1 MKIVFDFA
9 GVVFHWQPQAL
20 LKRLLPQHASDDPSA
35 AQLEVAIFQQWG
47 GDWADFDRGTIE
59 PEPLINKI
67 AARTG
72 LPTADVRAV
81 VDAIPHELQPAQATL
96 ALMRDLMD
104 AGHGLFFLSNMPAPY
119 ADHLEANNNF
129 IQWFKAGVFS
139 ARVHAIKPEETIFRI
154 AEMAFGAQSSELVF
168 IDDVLRNVVAAQ
180 AAGWR
185 ALQFIDAAQ
194 CRQELQHL
202 GAR

>member
-9 GVVFHWQPQAL
+9 GVVFHWQPRAM

-59 PEPLINKI
+59 SEPLINKI

-81 VDAIPHELQPAQATL
+81 VHAIPHELQPAGATL
-96 ALMRDLMD
+96 ALMRDLID
-104 AGHGLFFLSNMPAPY
+104 AGHALFFLSNMPAPY
-119 ADHLEANNNF
+119 ADYLEANNHF

-139 ARVHAIKPEETIFRI
+139 ARVHVIKPEEAIFRI
-154 AEMAFGAQSSELVF
+154 AEVAFGAQSSVLVF
-168 IDDVLRNVVAAQ
+168 IDDVMHNVVAAR

-185 ALQFIDAAQ
+185 ALQFINAAQ
-194 CRQELQHL
+194 CRQELQAL

>member
-1 MKIVFDFA
+1 MKVVFDFA
-9 GVVFHWQPQAL
+9 GVVFHWQPRAL
-20 LKRLLPQHASDDPSA
+20 LQRLLPQHASDDPSA
-35 AQLEVAIFQQWG
+35 ARLEVAIFQRWG

-81 VDAIPHELQPAQATL
+81 VHAIPHELQPAEATL
-96 ALMRDLMD
+96 ALMRDLTD
-104 AGHGLFFLSNMPAPY
+104 AGHELFFLSNMPAPY
-119 ADHLEANNNF
+119 ADFLEANHHF

-139 ARVHAIKPEETIFRI
+139 ARVHAIKPEEAIFRI
-154 AEMAFGAQSSELVF
+154 AEVAFRAKSSELVF
-168 IDDVLRNVVAAQ
+168 IDDVMHNVVAAQ

-185 ALQFIDAAQ
+185 ALQFTDAAQ
-194 CRQELQHL
+194 CRQELQAL